1 MSKLR
6 KENFVRRAIKTLNK
20 KKQRIKSKQL
30 LKNIVNEFNY
40 EPHMRGLGDTGHLR
54 GEW

>member
-6 KENFVRRAIKTLNK
+6 KEGSARNATKTLNK
-20 KKQRIKSKQL
+20 KKQRIKSKVL
-30 LKNIVNEFNY
+30 LKNIVDSFNY
-40 EPHMRGLGDTGHLR
+40 ETPMRGLGDLGKLG